1 MRVRTE
7 YILSE
12 SEIME
17 LVCKANM
24 YDDLVR
30 EYQKLKRDYIELDS
44 KYTKLL
50 VFGVSVI
57 NERLKLK
64 V

>member
-17 LVCKANM
+17 LVCKASM
-24 YDDLVR
+24 YDDLTR
-30 EYQKLKRDYIELDS
+30 EYQKLKREYIELDS

-50 VFGVSVI
+50 VFGVSVA